1 MLVGVS
7 LVPAYRIC
15 IYSSTCSIMAAVRAR
30 GEASEKSGSPSP
42 SDTQPYRCFEGPM
55 ESRRIKITAGDVTL
69 HAALKDS
76 ETADLLWAVLPLRA
90 HVTTWGG
97 EIYFPTPIQAEEED
111 AQEVVGMG
119 AIAYW
124 PPGQALC
131 LFFGPTPAS
140 RGDEIR
146 PTSPVNVV
154 ASMEGDPTV
163 LRQVSSGSTVL
174 VERA

>member
-1 MLVGVS
+1 
-7 LVPAYRIC
+7 
-15 IYSSTCSIMAAVRAR
+15 
-30 GEASEKSGSPSP
+30 
-42 SDTQPYRCFEGPM
+42 M

-69 HAALKDS
+69 HAALNDS

-90 HVTTWGG
+90 HGTTWGG
-97 EIYFPTPIQAEEED
+97 EIYFLTPIHAEEED
-111 AQEVVGMG
+111 TQEVVDMG
-119 AIAYW
+119 AVAYW
-124 PPGQALC
+124 PPGQVLC

-163 LRQVSSGSTVL
+163 LRQVSSGSPVL
-174 VERA
+174 IEKA